1 MNARTKLSSKGQL
14 VIPKTVRDAHGWKEG
29 TEFEFVENERGV
41 LLQPVE
47 QVDPRFPPITFEEFV
62 ARRIKVDRPFPT
74 DREIEETILAEA
86 ARRFDA
92 TRR

>member
-47 QVDPRFPPITFEEFV
+47 QC
-62 ARRIKVDRPFPT
+62 
-74 DREIEETILAEA
+74 
-86 ARRFDA
+86 
-92 TRR
+92 